1 MDYEKRIMEYGKY
14 SRADIA
20 LSGTQEIQAFENIVA
35 LAVRQLQASPVTQLS
50 GCPLEAQ
57 AGIKG
62 KDLIETKAM
71 LEKFAANFGWDV
83 PQLEPSEQDPEDIP
97 QQVTALAE
105 LLRAAGAD
113 VQITKA
119 TL

>member
-14 SRADIA
+14 SRADIV
-20 LSGTQEIQAFENIVA
+20 LSGAQEIRAFENIVA

-50 GCPLEAQ
+50 GCPLKAQ
-57 AGIKG
+57 AGFKG
-62 KDLIETKAM
+62 TDLIEMKTM
-71 LEKFAANFGWDV
+71 LVKFASHFGWDV
-83 PQLEPSEQDPEDIP
+83 LQLEPSADPDGIP
-97 QQVTALAE
+97 NEVAELAE
-105 LLRAAGAD
+105 ILRAAGAN